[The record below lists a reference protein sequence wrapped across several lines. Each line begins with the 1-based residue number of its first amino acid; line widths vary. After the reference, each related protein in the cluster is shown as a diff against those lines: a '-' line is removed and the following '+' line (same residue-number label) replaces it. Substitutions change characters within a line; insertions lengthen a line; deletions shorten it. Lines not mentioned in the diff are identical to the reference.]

1 MRIILIALVAVA
13 ATADTGCYGRANVQC
28 EADSNCDLFGGGVC
42 AIAATG
48 NHWCSYPD
56 SSCPSGYR
64 YANQDVG
71 DGVSNVCVAAS
82 SPGSDGGTN
91 GGEIPGPYGNIAI
104 RVGGNES
111 SGADLPIRVAS
122 AGSDILVI
130 GVLNQSADLGGG
142 ARTGTFLV
150 RYNSTGLHLWSKSWA
165 LAVTFYDVQADDNGD
180 VFVTG
185 RVTGSVDLGC
195 GSITANSQ
203 GEFLLAKFRGSDG
216 ACQWSIHAGSG
227 DTAEGHNIAVAGS
240 DLLVTGN
247 FGGNSGTGTLT
258 LGTSVLTSGGLADIF
273 VARFRGLNG
282 QPVWATS
289 FPGTKNDYVWDIT
302 VVDQSSFALIG
313 SFFGGT
319 LTIGT
324 TAMTSQAFVTRYKSD
339 GSGPVW
345 VQQYNSGGVGDPHG
359 VAALPSGDLALAT
372 NFSSP
377 SISFGNFTL
386 PGTGSSFAVVKLD
399 AATGTATSGQVYG
412 NSTSARVEGLVALPN
427 GNLAGAAQFGD
438 KLSFG
443 NTELTSGVG
452 QALAVFQLS
461 TDGNAL
467 SAKRY
472 GGANEQDFVTSM
484 RRCASNEVVLTGT
497 FLHTIDFGAGAP
509 LTSAGSQTIFATR
522 IAP

>member
-1 MRIILIALVAVA
+1 MRIVLIPLVAVA
-13 ATADTGCYGRANVQC
+13 ATVDTGCYGRANVQC
-28 EADSNCDLFGGGVC
+28 EVDSNCDLFGGGVC
-42 AIAATG
+42 ATAGTG
-48 NHWCSYPD
+48 NHWCAYPD
-56 SSCPSGYR
+56 FSCPSGYR
-64 YANQDVG
+64 YSNQDVG
-71 DGVSNVCVAAS
+71 DGVSNVCVAG
-82 SPGSDGGTN
+82 SPPGTDGGTN
-91 GGEIPGPYGNIAI
+91 EGGIPGPYGSIAI
-104 RVGGNES
+104 RVGGNENA
-111 SGADLPIRVAS
+111 GADVPIRVAS

-150 RYNSTGLHLWSKSWA
+150 RYNSAGLHLWSKSWGPSVSFA
-165 LAVTFYDVQADDNGD
+165 DVQADANGD

-185 RVTGSVDLGC
+185 RITGSVDLGC

-203 GEFLLAKFRGSDG
+203 GEFILAKFRGSDG
-216 ACQWSIHAGSG
+216 ACQWSIHAGNG

-258 LGTSVLTSGGLADIF
+258 LGATVLTSGGLSDIF
-273 VARFRGLNG
+273 VARFQGVNG
-282 QPVWATS
+282 QPIWATS
-289 FPGTKNDYVWDIT
+289 FPGTKNDFASDIT
-302 VVDQSSFALIG
+302 VVDQSSFAIAG

-324 TAMTSQAFVTRYKSD
+324 TAMTSQAFVARYKSD

-359 VAALPSGDLALAT
+359 LAALPSGDLVLAT
-372 NFSSP
+372 NFSSS

-386 PGTGSSFAVVKLD
+386 PGTGTSFAVLKLD
-399 AATGTATSGQVYG
+399 AATGTAKSGQAYG
-412 NSTSARVEGLVALPN
+412 NSTSVKAQGLITLPN
-427 GNLAGAAQFGD
+427 GNVAGAAQFQD
-438 KLSFG
+438 KISFG
-443 NTELTSGVG
+443 NTELTAGVG

-461 TDGNAL
+461 MDGNTL

-472 GGANEQDFVTSM
+472 GGNEQDFVTSV
-484 RRCASNEVVLTGT
+484 RPCASNEVVLTGT
-497 FLHTIDFGAGAP
+497 FDHTIDFGAGAP
-509 LTSAGSQTIFATR
+509 LSSAGSRTIFATR